1 MRCCCISVMWCG
13 FAMTEASEALV
24 VHVHESHSCRRLAAL
39 VILTSFPSADYE
51 GCADF

>member
-24 VHVHESHSCRRLAAL
+24 VHVHFCRRLAAL
-39 VILTSFPSADYE
+39 VILTSFSSADYE